1 VDLSLYKLTSMPRK
15 RLKQVVLFTPRAVS
29 QNLLMDVNK
38 SSAIAAQF
46 CVGLIHRYL
55 DSNLRI

>member
-1 VDLSLYKLTSMPRK
+1 VDLSLYKLMSVGRK
-15 RLKQVVLFTPRAVS
+15 RLNQVALFKQLYPS
-29 QNLLMDVNK
+29 QDLLMDVNK
-38 SSAIAAQF
+38 SAGIAGQF

>member
-1 VDLSLYKLTSMPRK
+1 MSLYKLVRMLRK
-15 RLKQVVLFTPRAVS
+15 YLNQVALLIWPALP
-29 QNLLMDVNK
+29 QKLLMNVNK
-38 SSAIAAQF
+38 PTGIAGQF